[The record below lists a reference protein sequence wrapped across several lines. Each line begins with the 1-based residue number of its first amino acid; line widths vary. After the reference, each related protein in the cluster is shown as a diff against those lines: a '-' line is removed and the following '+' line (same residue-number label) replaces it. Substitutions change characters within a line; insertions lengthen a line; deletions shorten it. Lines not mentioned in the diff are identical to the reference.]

1 MLIGSTSAAR
11 RLGSTKCTTPSMAA
25 TTIDLNGGYVQA
37 DLFGDQLISDLRSD
51 WQKTIEHDGGHCP
64 VCDRWGKI
72 YGRNINKTMAVSLIW
87 LASAQPD
94 EEGWID
100 VPIKAPRWVIRSNQ
114 LPTLKWWGLVE
125 RKPND
130 KDAKNKHS
138 GMWRATEQGKRFARR
153 DSMVPRRAFTYNDE
167 VLGFSTDEI
176 YIDQCFK
183 DQFDYQEIMNLYFVN
198 EGAQSD

>member
-1 MLIGSTSAAR
+1 M
-11 RLGSTKCTTPSMAA
+11 
-25 TTIDLNGGYVQA
+25 TINFGGGYVQA

-130 KDAKNKHS
+130 KESKNKHS
-138 GMWRATEQGKRFARR
+138 GMWRATEQGKQFARR
-153 DSMVPRRAFTYNDE
+153 DSVVPRRAFTYNDE
-167 VLGFSTDEI
+167 VLGFSIEEI

-183 DQFDYQEIMNLYFVN
+183 DRFDYQEIMNLYFVS
-198 EGAQSD
+198 EGAE